1 MSGATNIIPVPF
13 RGVNTVPDGSVL
25 VGQGASKGLAL
36 PLQKPLNI
44 VIAPATTTNAN
55 DSIKIT
61 GAAAALSPTNPGYIP
76 VMNSAMNGRITLFKL
91 TADVT
96 ILLTGAHFGEDT
108 YGDLTDAFFR
118 VVAINDTEVLKF
130 GVMKGKFDPFSSS
143 SLASATHASVNAPDM
158 ILVNSALNSGN
169 WPSVELGG
177 FAASFDDTGGAA
189 ENLWAV
195 TAAICTASADGFWTD
210 FNTKVAGFSV
220 APTWT
225 ALRVAYYGKMANVI
239 ADKNANGTS
248 NGVSFTFD
256 LPFKAKRVQTFFLS
270 EMVNNGA
277 AVVGAGLIQTRANSR
292 TCDLYFN
299 GSLAGWN
306 AANGK
311 SASFSLSGV
320 EVA

>member
-1 MSGATNIIPVPF
+1 MSGATTIVPTPF

-25 VGQGASKGLAL
+25 VGQGVVQGISL
-36 PLQKPLNI
+36 PVQKPLNI
-44 VIAPATTTNAN
+44 SLVPAQTSVAN
-55 DSIKIT
+55 DSIRIT

-76 VMNSAMNGRITLFKL
+76 VMKSDLSGRITLFKL

-96 ILLTGAHFGEDT
+96 IQLTGAHWGEDT

-118 VVAINDTEVLKF
+118 VMAINDTEVLKF
-130 GVMKGKFDPFSSS
+130 GITKGKSTPFANST
-143 SLASATHASVNAPDM
+143 LASATQASVNAPDM
-158 ILVNSALNSGN
+158 ILVNSALNVGN
-169 WPSVELGG
+169 WVSTELGG
-177 FAASFDDTGGAA
+177 FAASFDDTGGSS

-195 TAAICTASADGFWTD
+195 STTIVGMSTDGFWTD

-225 ALRVAYYGKMANVI
+225 ALRVSYYGQMANVI

-248 NGVSFTFD
+248 NGVTFTFD

-270 EMVNNGA
+270 EIVNNGA
-277 AVVGAGLIQTRANSR
+277 PVGGAGMLQTRANSR
-292 TCDLYFN
+292 TCDLYTN
-299 GSLAGWN
+299 GSLVGWN

-311 SASFSLSGV
+311 SASFSLSGI